1 MEREL
6 PNQNVRKSNTL
17 PNVSRQV
24 GTLRLTCKMVSEE
37 LNKGLPKTTNDR
49 VSSPPPKLAKIWMRQ
64 FGYPMD
70 AKKKVSLLQHNLMTK

>member
-49 VSSPPPKLAKIWMRQ
+49 VSSPPPKLVKI
-64 FGYPMD
+64 
-70 AKKKVSLLQHNLMTK
+70 